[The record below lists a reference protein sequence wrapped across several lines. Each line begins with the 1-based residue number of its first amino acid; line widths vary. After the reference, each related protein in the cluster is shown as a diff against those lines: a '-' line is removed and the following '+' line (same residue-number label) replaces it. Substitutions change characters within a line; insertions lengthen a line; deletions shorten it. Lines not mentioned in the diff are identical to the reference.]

1 MAENRNL
8 PIDKVKNM
16 ADGAT
21 VLGLRGKELGLID
34 EIGGLPEVEQYIEK
48 TTGETPVICWQ

>member
-1 MAENRNL
+1 M